1 LFSLDLS
8 GYPHE
13 ATYNGYFFSILVD
26 WGCGRFLRD
35 QHRECVCQTF
45 VRSAARFSDRR
56 RIKLEQSHQKLRQAA
71 ELVLS
76 IPDGVVLLSLQEVKL
91 ALAAVASLTFC
102 ILLILLLFFVSGVDR
117 VLVFVAL
124 PVLLV
129 AALVCMHAS
138 AKKAAL
144 LRLVNR
150 MRGQAEV

>member
-1 LFSLDLS
+1 MNQLITDIYSPSWWIGVVVVSFVINIASAYAKPLLDRL
-8 GYPHE
+8 
-13 ATYNGYFFSILVD
+13 L
-26 WGCGRFLRD
+26 
-35 QHRECVCQTF
+35 
-45 VRSAARFSDRR
+45 ARFSDRR
-56 RIKLEQSHQKLRQAA
+56 RIKLEQSHQKLRRAA

-102 ILLILLLFFVSGVDR
+102 ILLILLLFFVTGVDR

-138 AKKAAL
+138 ARKAAL